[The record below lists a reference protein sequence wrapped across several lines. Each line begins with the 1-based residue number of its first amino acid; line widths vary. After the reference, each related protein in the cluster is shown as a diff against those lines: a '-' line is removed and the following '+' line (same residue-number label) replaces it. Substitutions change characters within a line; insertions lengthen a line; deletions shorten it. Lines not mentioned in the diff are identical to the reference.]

1 MSIEDTRIVHLNVGG
16 KLYTTSAATLKK
28 FPYSEL
34 AKMGS
39 EGYSANVDEKGNY
52 FIDRD
57 GKLFRHILNFLREP
71 EDLLPIVTGDLQ
83 VEARYYGLLG
93 SMFPYIP
100 HTVEASVRSIKRENL
115 IGQEQ
120 GPKMVWVPRV
130 DATVVITRDDHGMFF
145 VSSVESNTPSLRSP
159 SPAFTNPATAGD
171 QSLHFSDLPLVYCPR
186 CRLLNVVLTPE
197 QHNVPIVTHP
207 QKAPAEDRRLLLRVH
222 AEQLNNGA
230 SIGYKIFHDQCGA
243 CQSCP

>member
-1 MSIEDTRIVHLNVGG
+1 MPINDTRIVYLNVGG
-16 KLYTTSAATLKK
+16 KVYTTSAATLKK
-28 FPYSEL
+28 FPDSEL
-34 AKMGS
+34 AKMVS
-39 EGYSANVDEKGNY
+39 EGFIGNVDEKGNY

-71 EDLLPIVTGDLQ
+71 EDLLPVVTGDLQ

-100 HTVEASVRSIKRENL
+100 HTVEASVRSIHRENL

-120 GPKMVWVPRV
+120 GSKMQWVPRV
-130 DATVVITRDDHGMFF
+130 DATVVITRDDCGMFF
-145 VSSVESNTPSLRSP
+145 ISSLERNLRTVRSP
-159 SPAFTNPATAGD
+159 SPALANSATAGD
-171 QSLHFSDLPLVYCPR
+171 QTLQFSNLPLAYCPR
-186 CRLLNVVLTPE
+186 CRLLNVVLLPE
-197 QHNVPIVTHP
+197 QHNVTIVTHP
-207 QKAPAEDRRLLLRVH
+207 QKTPVEDRRLLLRVH
-222 AEQLNNGA
+222 AEQLNNGT